1 MERIDSVLKEK
12 ILKMDATALAEWIR
26 KHKITSS
33 EVVSIYIEHQK
44 KVNPP
49 INAVVEDRY
58 ALALEEATSLDEKKP
73 TYKQLPPLYGVP
85 ITVKESLHVSGM
97 KTTSGL
103 EHRQD
108 LISREDAPV
117 ITRLQEAGAVIMG
130 KTNTPALCFSQETDN
145 RLYGRTNNP
154 WDPARTAGG
163 SSGGEGA
170 ILAAGGSPVGIGSD
184 IGGSIRF
191 PAHFNGVIGFK
202 PGMYRGLSAGHY
214 PTVKSSLQERM
225 LTIGPMGRSVRD
237 MELLYSIL
245 SPHSTTNR
253 YLQFFKVEI
262 IPSTIN
268 YPISDATIAMMDNVE
283 KFLTES
289 FSTNRFIP
297 PYFEESALLWQEIL
311 ASEGGELIEKSA
323 YQNDR
328 SNLLKAFL
336 REKMAKRTTVD
347 PYLSMGILG
356 SKLFRPSKSRVKE
369 IKNLLSRGDE
379 VLGDYLKNRLLLF
392 PVYHTGA
399 LKHGKV
405 YKEIFSLR
413 KTFLTYMPFVAYA
426 NVWGLPSLTVP
437 IGEDENKMPISIQIM
452 SANGNEDAIFRLGKI
467 LEKKFRGYKSIPS
480 VDEHQ

>member
-1 MERIDSVLKEK
+1 MDSVLKEK
-12 ILKMDATALAEWIR
+12 LLKLDATALAEWV
-26 KHKITSS
+26 KKNNVTSS
-33 EVVSIYIEHQK
+33 EIVSLYIEQQK
-44 KVNPP
+44 KVNPF

-58 ALALEEATSLDEKKP
+58 SLAIEEAKSLDEKRH

-97 KTTSGL
+97 KTTGGL

-108 LISREDAPV
+108 LIAREDAPV
-117 ITRLQEAGAVIMG
+117 ITRLKNAGAVILG
-130 KTNTPALCFSQETDN
+130 KTNTPALCFNQETDN

-154 WDPARTAGG
+154 WDLTRTAGG

-170 ILAAGGSPVGIGSD
+170 ILGAGGSPVGIGSD

-191 PAHFNGVIGFK
+191 PAHFNGVLGFK
-202 PGMYRGLSAGHY
+202 PGMRMGSSAGHY
-214 PTVKSSLQERM
+214 PSATTPLQERM

-237 MELLYSIL
+237 MELLNNVL
-245 SPHSTTNR
+245 FPHSTANR
-253 YLQFFKVEI
+253 YLQFFKIEVL
-262 IPSTIN
+262 PGTIN
-268 YPISDATIAMMDNVE
+268 YPLTESTVTMMDSIE

-297 PYFEESALLWQEIL
+297 PYFEESSQLWLEML
-311 ASEGGELIEKSA
+311 ASEGSELIEKSA
-323 YQNDR
+323 FHNDR
-328 SNLLKAFL
+328 SNFLKAFL
-336 REKMAKRTTVD
+336 REKLTNRSSVD

-356 SKLFRPSKSRVKE
+356 SKLFKPSKSRVKE
-369 IKNLLSRGDE
+369 IKNILAQGDIILE
-379 VLGDYLKNRLLLF
+379 EYLQNRLILF

-413 KTFLTYMPFVAYA
+413 KTFLNFMPYVAYA
-426 NVWGLPSLTVP
+426 NVWGLPSLTIP
-437 IGEDENKMPISIQIM
+437 IGKDELGMPISIQVI

-467 LEKKFRGYKSIPS
+467 LEKKFRGYVPAQFT
-480 VDEHQ
+480 DQRQELE

>member
-1 MERIDSVLKEK
+1 MESIDSVLKEK
-12 ILKMDATALAEWIR
+12 LLKMDATALAEWIKNR
-26 KHKITSS
+26 KVTSS

-44 KVNPP
+44 KVNPS

-58 ALALEEATSLDEKKP
+58 ELALKEAKSLDEKRH
-73 TYKQLPPLYGVP
+73 TLKQLPPLYGVP
-85 ITVKESLHVSGM
+85 ITVKESLHVAGM

-108 LISREDAPV
+108 LISREDAPA
-117 ITRLQEAGAVIMG
+117 ITRLQNAGAIILG
-130 KTNTPALCFSQETDN
+130 KTNTPALCFNQETDN

-154 WDPARTAGG
+154 WDLTRTAGG

-170 ILAAGGSPVGIGSD
+170 ILAAGGSPAGIGSD

-202 PGMYRGLSAGHY
+202 PGMYRGSSAGHY
-214 PTVKSSLQERM
+214 PSATTPLQERM

-237 MELLYSIL
+237 MELLYSVL
-245 SPHSTTNR
+245 SPHSTANR
-253 YLQFFKVEI
+253 YLQFFKIEVL
-262 IPSTIN
+262 PGTVN
-268 YPISDATIAMMDNVE
+268 YPLSEKTIEMMDNIE

-297 PYFEESALLWQEIL
+297 PYFEESSLLWLEML
-311 ASEGGELIEKSA
+311 ASEGSELIEKSA
-323 YQNDR
+323 FHNDR
-328 SNLLKAFL
+328 SNLVKAFL
-336 REKMAKRTTVD
+336 REKITNRASVD
-347 PYLSMGILG
+347 PYLTMGILG

-369 IKNLLSRGDE
+369 IKKTLAEGDDFLSE
-379 VLGDYLKNRLLLF
+379 YLHNRLLLF
-392 PVYHTGA
+392 PVYHTSA

-413 KTFLTYMPFVAYA
+413 RTFLNFMPFIAYA

-437 IGEDENKMPISIQIM
+437 IRNDENNMPISIQVI

-467 LEKKFRGYKSIPS
+467 LEKKFRGYVAAQPT
-480 VDEHQ
+480 D